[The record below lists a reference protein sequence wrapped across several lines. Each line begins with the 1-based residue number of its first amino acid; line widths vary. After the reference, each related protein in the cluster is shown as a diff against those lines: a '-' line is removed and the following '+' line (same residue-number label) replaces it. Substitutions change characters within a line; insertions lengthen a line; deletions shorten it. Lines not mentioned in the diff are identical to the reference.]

1 VPFVSLSL
9 TVFFWVVY
17 SVSVPEI
24 DLFGN
29 PIFEER
35 PQAKS
40 EKPVKKP
47 ELACWDGVMRPY
59 VVIKESPTFTTIL
72 NR

>member
-1 VPFVSLSL
+1 M
-9 TVFFWVVY
+9 
-17 SVSVPEI
+17 PEI

-29 PIFEER
+29 PIFVER
-35 PQAKS
+35 PVQDKK
-40 EKPVKKP
+40 EKPVKKV

-59 VVIKESPTFTTIL
+59 VVIKESSTFTTIL

>member
-1 VPFVSLSL
+1 MGVY
-9 TVFFWVVY
+9 VF
-17 SVSVPEI
+17 SMPEF

-29 PIFEER
+29 AVFEKR
-35 PQAKS
+35 PVQDKK

-47 ELACWDGVMRPY
+47 DTPGWDGVMRPY

>member
-1 VPFVSLSL
+1 MGVY
-9 TVFFWVVY
+9 VFAM
-17 SVSVPEI
+17 PEV

-35 PQAKS
+35 PVQAKS

-72 NR
+72 NV

>member
-1 VPFVSLSL
+1 M
-9 TVFFWVVY
+9 
-17 SVSVPEI
+17 PEI

-35 PQAKS
+35 PVQAKS

-59 VVIKESPTFTTIL
+59 VVIRESPTFTTIL
-72 NR
+72 NV

>member
-1 VPFVSLSL
+1 M
-9 TVFFWVVY
+9 VVY
-17 SVSVPEI
+17 VLSMPEV

-29 PIFEER
+29 PIFVER
-35 PQAKS
+35 PVQAKS
-40 EKPVKKP
+40 EKPVKKV

-72 NR
+72 NV

>member
-1 VPFVSLSL
+1 VVID
-9 TVFFWVVY
+9 VYFFGCY
-17 SVSVPEI
+17 SVAMPEI

-35 PQAKS
+35 PVQAKS
-40 EKPVKKP
+40 EKPVKKV

-59 VVIKESPTFTTIL
+59 VVIRESPTFTTIL
-72 NR
+72 NV

>member
-1 VPFVSLSL
+1 M
-9 TVFFWVVY
+9 
-17 SVSVPEI
+17 PEV

-35 PQAKS
+35 TVQEKKQ
-40 EKPVKKP
+40 KPVKKV

-59 VVIKESPTFTTIL
+59 VVIRESPTFTTIL
-72 NR
+72 NV

>member
-1 VPFVSLSL
+1 M
-9 TVFFWVVY
+9 
-17 SVSVPEI
+17 PEI

-40 EKPVKKP
+40 EKPVKKV

>member
-1 VPFVSLSL
+1 M
-9 TVFFWVVY
+9 
-17 SVSVPEI
+17 PEI

-29 PIFEER
+29 PIFVER
-35 PQAKS
+35 PQVKS

-47 ELACWDGVMRPY
+47 DLPCWDGVMRPY

-72 NR
+72 NV

>member
-1 VPFVSLSL
+1 M
-9 TVFFWVVY
+9 
-17 SVSVPEI
+17 PEV

-29 PIFEER
+29 PFSRNVPI
-35 PQAKS
+35 QTKS
-40 EKPVKKP
+40 EKPVKKV

-72 NR
+72 NRD

>member
-1 VPFVSLSL
+1 M
-9 TVFFWVVY
+9 
-17 SVSVPEI
+17 PEI

-29 PIFEER
+29 PIFEEQ

-40 EKPVKKP
+40 EKLVKKADAP
-47 ELACWDGVMRPY
+47 GWDGVMRPY

-72 NR
+72 NV

>member
-1 VPFVSLSL
+1 MGVY
-9 TVFFWVVY
+9 VFAM
-17 SVSVPEI
+17 PEV

-29 PIFEER
+29 PVLEER
-35 PQAKS
+35 TVQEKKQ
-40 EKPVKKP
+40 KPVKKP
-47 ELACWDGVMRPY
+47 DIPCWDGVMRPY

>member
-1 VPFVSLSL
+1 M
-9 TVFFWVVY
+9 VVY
-17 SVSVPEI
+17 VLSMPEV

-35 PQAKS
+35 TVQEKKQ
-40 EKPVKKP
+40 KPVKKP

-72 NR
+72 NV